1 MSTIPEGSI
10 VITPTEV
17 YNEVK
22 ALTIAVRELVAS
34 DKAEADDRTAL
45 RQRVDQIDNRLTA
58 VERKLLLATGFA
70 AACGAGAGSW
80 LSTLL
85 G

>member
-1 MSTIPEGSI
+1 MSQIPEGSI
-10 VITPTEV
+10 IITPTEV

-34 DKAEADDRTAL
+34 DKSEADERAAL
-45 RQRVDQIDNRLTA
+45 KNKVDQLDTRLTA

-85 G
+85 K